1 MKKFIFT
8 VALPCLMLF
17 ALPALADQQQW
28 TIGERIVPVPA
39 GASPALRESISQT
52 PQPGPDSPFESAQT
66 ADEWKAMAREFDA
79 GWAAGIPDVIE
90 QFGITVVREEINGV
104 KVHRIYPSRIAPENK
119 DRLFVYAH
127 GGAYVLGAGDASI
140 SEALLIATHLGIPV
154 LSVDYRMPPD
164 HPFPAAVEDM
174 ITVYRAL
181 LETRPAG
188 SIAIGGTSAG
198 GGLSLAAMHKFKA
211 LGLPAPGAIYGG
223 TVWSDLTQT
232 GDTLFTNEG
241 LDRMLVTYRGFLSD
255 CAELYAGG
263 HDMKDPLISPVYGD
277 FAGFP
282 PTILVSGTRDLL
294 LSDVSRTHRKMRAAG
309 VTADLHVYEGM
320 SHAGYVIFPETPES
334 KDMYRELREFVLRH
348 LD

>member
-1 MKKFIFT
+1 MTKPILIT
-8 VALPCLMLF
+8 ALLGMTLF
-17 ALPALADQQQW
+17 ALPALAEQQQW
-28 TIGERIVPVPA
+28 TLGQRSVPVPA
-39 GASPALRESISQT
+39 GASPALQESIRQT
-52 PQPGPDSPFESAQT
+52 PQPGPDSPFESAET
-66 ADEWKAMAREFDA
+66 AEGWKAMAEEFDT
-79 GWAAGIPDVIE
+79 GWAAGIPGMIE
-90 QFGITVVREEINGV
+90 QFGITVVQDEINGV
-104 KVHRIYPSRIAPENK
+104 NVYRIAPSQLAPVNK
-119 DRLFVYAH
+119 DRLFIYAH
-127 GGAYVLGAGDASI
+127 GGAYVLGGGEAGI
-140 SEALLIATHLGIPV
+140 VEALLIAFHLGIPV

-174 ITVYRAL
+174 VTVYRAL
-181 LETRPAG
+181 LETRQAR
-188 SIAIGGTSAG
+188 SMVIGGTSAG
-198 GGLSLAAMHKFKA
+198 GGLSLAAMHKFKV

-255 CAELYAGG
+255 CAKLYADG

-282 PTILVSGTRDLL
+282 PTILVSGTRDIL

-320 SHAGYVIFPETPES
+320 SHAGYSIFPETPES
-334 KDMYRELREFVLRH
+334 KDMYRELREFVAKH